1 MDRALWAVVM
11 EVYVSGVS
19 SSKIDEVLAALGCEC
34 GISKS
39 EVSRICQGLDVQ
51 VQAFLN
57 RPLDFSRYP
66 NVYLDTTYLHGR
78 DPARKQGIS
87 RAVLVA
93 VDNQF
98 AEA

>member
-1 MDRALWAVVM
+1 MRVRHLQIGG
-11 EVYVSGVS
+11 EPH
-19 SSKIDEVLAALGCEC
+19 LP
-34 GISKS
+34 
-39 EVSRICQGLDVQ
+39 GLDVR

-66 NVYLDTTYLHGR
+66 NVYLDATYLHGR

-93 VDNQF
+93 VDNRF